1 MFIETN
7 QIKLDFNMA
16 YGNCKDLPRRTIAN
30 KTLQNKD
37 TNQLLKNWKTEKYI
51 HVLYTLF
58 WGCWFS

>member
-30 KTLQNKD
+30 KTLHDKSFIIAENP
-37 TNQLLKNWKTEKYI
+37 KYENI
-51 HVLYTLF
+51 NTGL
-58 WGCWFS
+58 S